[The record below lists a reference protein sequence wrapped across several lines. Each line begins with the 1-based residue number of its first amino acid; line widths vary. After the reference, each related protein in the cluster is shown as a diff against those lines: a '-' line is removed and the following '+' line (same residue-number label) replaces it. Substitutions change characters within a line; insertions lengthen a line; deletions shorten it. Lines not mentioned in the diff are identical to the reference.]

1 MLGKLFIISPSP
13 PSQKKAVSLWQTFLN
28 HFSLFSA
35 TKHDAD
41 IAMRASKAYKNIV
54 DALFDAQQS
63 LNDAN
68 NVINLLS
75 DRVSSVFFF
84 SFLPH
89 HFYDEQP

>member
-1 MLGKLFIISPSP
+1 MYVYFTIESFFK
-13 PSQKKAVSLWQTFLN
+13 N

-54 DALFDAQQS
+54 DALFDAQYA

-68 NVINLLS
+68 DILKLLS
-75 DRVSSVFFF
+75 DRVSSGFI
-84 SFLPH
+84 STLSM
-89 HFYDEQP
+89 